1 MLLKRKRSECELSY
15 GSIFSST
22 QQLNNDCFNFDA
34 MAAAETARRG
44 FFSQRHSTPSH
55 LHSRTMKRSRDNRP
69 AESDVY
75 QHTLDLL
82 YSAQHRPHQPDDTQS
97 PTTASIIAPSRG
109 HAQTHHAVGRQR
121 SLHSFWNLPRSTAS
135 SSTSTLSPASS
146 AASFPS
152 PSLAPQS
159 ISTHCEDCGVGLGGS
174 EDDVMMDVD
183 GYSLSREDQIC
194 GACGKTVCFSCSI
207 SNLGEHRRCLACAVP
222 RG

>member
-75 QHTLDLL
+75 RKSNHKPLGLPTFAYSSHHCPQNTPWISSTLL
-82 YSAQHRPHQPDDTQS
+82 STVRTS
-97 PTTASIIAPSRG
+97 PTMRSPPRQRVLSRLLGTTRQLTTQAVSSGLCTASGTCPDRRSRQAP
-109 HAQTHHAVGRQR
+109 QR
-121 SLHSFWNLPRSTAS
+121 SPPPRLPPRFHLRLLHPRAYPRIARTA
-135 SSTSTLSPASS
+135 A
-146 AASFPS
+146 
-152 PSLAPQS
+152 
-159 ISTHCEDCGVGLGGS
+159 
-174 EDDVMMDVD
+174 
-183 GYSLSREDQIC
+183 
-194 GACGKTVCFSCSI
+194 
-207 SNLGEHRRCLACAVP
+207 
-222 RG
+222 